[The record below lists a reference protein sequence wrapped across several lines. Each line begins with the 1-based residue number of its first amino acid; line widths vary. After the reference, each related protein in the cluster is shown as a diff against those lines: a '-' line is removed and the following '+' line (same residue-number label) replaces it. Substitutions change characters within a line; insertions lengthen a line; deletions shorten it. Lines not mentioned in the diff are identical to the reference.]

1 MPRTAFLLLLL
12 AGAAIPARTSEPSLS
27 IWVEERVRLDTFLRH
42 SFLAEITKG
51 SAGVKPT
58 VLFSSESLRPKGQL
72 VVVITLKTSP
82 PPRYPDALG
91 LARLQ
96 GGRILP
102 ALEVY
107 LHPVVKLLPPN
118 SPPRDLGRALG
129 RVAAHELI
137 HYTSQRS
144 GHDASGLFSESM
156 GPDALVGASD
166 AIAFDE

>member
-1 MPRTAFLLLLL
+1 MKATALILLLL
-12 AGAAIPARTSEPSLS
+12 GCAAVPARTSEPSLS
-27 IWVEERVRLDTFLRH
+27 VWVDERVRLDSFLRK
-42 SFLAEITKG
+42 SFLAEISRGT
-51 SAGVKPT
+51 AGVKPM
-58 VLFSSESLRPKGQL
+58 VSFSSDSLRPSGHL

-82 PPRYPDALG
+82 PRRYPNALG

-107 LHPVVKLLPPN
+107 LDPVAKLLPPN
-118 SPPRDLGRALG
+118 SPPTDLARALG

-166 AIAFDE
+166 